1 MLLLKSL
8 ERRPNMSELVEVLD
22 KELTLED
29 LCTITGKTPAYFAGT
44 STNVKLQGT
53 FDVSPLMALRNYQA
67 KNSKLTVTPILNGIR
82 FGLQFDLQG
91 YEDDDDTT
99 LRNFHFS
106 HTFNM
111 TNEEIPEIFRETKTL
126 NEFTDFGVAEGF
138 LISFKQEN
146 IFLVEGENNTEPE
159 SVRLFNE
166 DAMILEVKVKMLS
179 KDEEFS
185 KRISRIFTSEL
196 FMEVSKSD
204 GEFQE
209 YCHSR
214 IDEQIRE
221 TRINSISRNPL
232 PKNVQ
237 KFIHDNILKSDKAY
251 ILDYFNHGIGD
262 PNSNRVVWATN
273 ALLEAG
279 KRNLGDKELAEELR
293 PYHRPTV
300 DPKAVYKFLRANE
313 ERVKEMI
320 AQNDR

>member
-1 MLLLKSL
+1 MKGD
-8 ERRPNMSELVEVLD
+8 PTMSEIVEVLD

-53 FDVSPLMALRNYQA
+53 FDVSPLMALKEYQA
-67 KNSKLTVTPILNGIR
+67 KNSKLTITPILNGIR

-91 YEDDDDTT
+91 YEDDEDTPT
-99 LRNFHFS
+99 QNFRFS
-106 HTFNM
+106 HVFDM
-111 TNEEIPEIFRETKTL
+111 TNKEIPEHFGEAKTL
-126 NEFTDFGVAEGF
+126 YDLTNFGVVEGF
-138 LISFKQEN
+138 LLSFKQEN
-146 IFLVEGENNTEPE
+146 LFLVEGENTIE
-159 SVRLFNE
+159 SVRLYNE
-166 DAMILEVKVKMLS
+166 DAMILEVKVKVLS

-185 KRISRIFTSEL
+185 KRISRILTSEL
-196 FMEVSKSD
+196 FMEVNKAD
-204 GEFQE
+204 GAFQTL
-209 YCHSR
+209 CHAR

-251 ILDYFNHGIGD
+251 ILDYFNHGVGD